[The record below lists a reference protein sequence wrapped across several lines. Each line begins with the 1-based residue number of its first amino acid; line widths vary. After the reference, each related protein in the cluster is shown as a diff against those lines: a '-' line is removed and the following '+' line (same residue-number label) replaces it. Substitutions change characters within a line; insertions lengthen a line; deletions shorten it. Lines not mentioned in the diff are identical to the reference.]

1 MSWVKMSLETIW
13 LVSFIMHGENRRG
26 AAESLNRHYAYGAGK
41 RKFSHVGARP
51 IKIHSAFVEE
61 RFTALMAGAEPASY
75 AEGNFLF
82 LCATPGQRVEFIAS
96 LSLLRVFSALF
107 LQPPWRDTGHPVHT
121 VLPDTFSSITV
132 MQSLKVKHGAII
144 RCDILRSSLASFLR
158 AARKTSTETTKN
170 EGTVLRFV
178 SIRKLRCRDIR
189 FTRRVLSA
197 FIATASPSLSATL
210 INRDE
215 TEQDGLTDRS
225 VDTFVLNS
233 VYTKL
238 KRRERKKHCLELYRN
253 GRCVNHSCLS
263 MVLFNFFFPFYASL
277 KFYRRYFVVSVFYGD
292 ATQMK
297 SCIAAHVPQMHLTN
311 NAGCSNNNG
320 EGSKIKPAKIKD
332 SISSSTILKSIK
344 TYRLN
349 KHDGIH

>member
-1 MSWVKMSLETIW
+1 MVKI
-13 LVSFIMHGENRRG
+13 V
-26 AAESLNRHYAYGAGK
+26 AAQKSLNRHYAYGAGK

-75 AEGNFLF
+75 AGGNFLF
-82 LCATPGQRVEFIAS
+82 LCTTPGQRVEFIAS

-107 LQPPWRDTGHPVHT
+107 SLHPQPPWRDTGYPVHT
-121 VLPDTFSSITV
+121 VLPDTFSGITV

-144 RCDILRSSLASFLR
+144 RRDILRSSLASFLR

-197 FIATASPSLSATL
+197 FIAKASPSLSATL

-238 KRRERKKHCLELYRN
+238 KRRERKKT
-253 GRCVNHSCLS
+253 
-263 MVLFNFFFPFYASL
+263 LF
-277 KFYRRYFVVSVFYGD
+277 R
-292 ATQMK
+292 
-297 SCIAAHVPQMHLTN
+297 I
-311 NAGCSNNNG
+311 
-320 EGSKIKPAKIKD
+320 
-332 SISSSTILKSIK
+332 IS
-344 TYRLN
+344 
-349 KHDGIH
+349 